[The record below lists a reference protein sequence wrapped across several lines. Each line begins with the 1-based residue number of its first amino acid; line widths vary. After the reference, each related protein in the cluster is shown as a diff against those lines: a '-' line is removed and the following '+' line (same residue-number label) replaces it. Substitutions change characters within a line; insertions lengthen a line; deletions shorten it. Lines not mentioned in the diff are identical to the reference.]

1 MATMKNQENGYGT
14 KENAEMGEDYILNVI
29 GRMKWSF
36 AKTCANTHPHEYCIR
51 NAGNAELFDALCE
64 HITENSH
71 NEWYFNKRGLYCSI
85 GSHTYWVTGGMIGR
99 RRNDLYEVTAN
110 KRIVKVANWREL
122 LNG

>member
-1 MATMKNQENGYGT
+1 MKNTDSEDMMR
-14 KENAEMGEDYILNVI
+14 ENAEMGEDYILDVI

-51 NAGNAELFDALCE
+51 NSGNSEDFDALCE
-64 HITENSH
+64 YITKNSH

-85 GSHTYWVTGGMIGR
+85 GSHTYWISGGMIGR

-110 KRIVKVANWREL
+110 KRIVKVSNWREL